1 MNVVWA
7 AQAARMPASIQRSW
21 RLVCILGYRER
32 LIECRAFPLPML
44 PRVPRYVRGVVGM
57 ALLHA
62 PDLSVHPPIGGIV
75 ADVAGKIT
83 MSGAQGEWTTTG

>member
-1 MNVVWA
+1 M
-7 AQAARMPASIQRSW
+7 S
-21 RLVCILGYRER
+21 
-32 LIECRAFPLPML
+32 